1 MTFNEF
7 RAWFDGFSE
16 AIGDAPTPEQWA
28 KIKAKV
34 DSLDPLAGLVKLV
47 PSAAGPAALNPFPSA
62 TSASAPNSHRP
73 ITIARN

>member
-34 DSLDPLAGLVKLV
+34 DSLDPLAGLAKLV
-47 PSAAGPAALNPFPSA
+47 PSAAGPAIRDPFASV
-62 TSASAPNSHRP
+62 TSAGSPNAHQP